1 MTLRWW
7 RLTWGKKER
16 EMADLLRVENLCV
29 AYGDVQVL
37 HGINIRLLPGEIV
50 AVLGSNG
57 AGKTTLLQAT
67 SGLLPIC
74 QGRIVFKNQDLANF
88 SAHQLPE
95 LGLAHVPQG
104 RGIFATL
111 TVMDNLAI
119 GAWNP
124 RGKKQ
129 REKNTHMVFELFPRL
144 KERYSQMAGTLS
156 GGEQQMLAIGRA
168 LMQNPLL
175 LMLDEPSLGLAPILV
190 DTVFAALEK
199 IIGQGLSILLVEQ
212 NIFYAIDLASRC
224 YLLENGMI
232 SLEGPRAEF
241 AENPRIK
248 EAYLGM

>member
-1 MTLRWW
+1 
-7 RLTWGKKER
+7 
-16 EMADLLRVENLCV
+16 MADLLRVENLCV

-37 HGINIRLLPGEIV
+37 HDINIRLLPGEIV

-57 AGKTTLLQAT
+57 AGKTTLLQAA

-124 RGKKQ
+124 RGKKE
-129 REKNTHMVFELFPRL
+129 REKNTHMVFGLFPRL
-144 KERYSQMAGTLS
+144 KERSSQMAGTLS

-190 DTVFAALEK
+190 EAVFAALEK
-199 IIGQGLSILLVEQ
+199 IIAQGLSILLVEQ

>member
-1 MTLRWW
+1 VD
-7 RLTWGKKER
+7 
-16 EMADLLRVENLCV
+16 DLLRVENLCV
-29 AYGDVQVL
+29 AYGDVPVL
-37 HGINIRLLPGEIV
+37 HDIAIRVSPREIV
-50 AVLGSNG
+50 AILGSNG
-57 AGKTTLLQAT
+57 AGKTTLLQAI

-74 QGRIVFKNQDLANF
+74 GGRIVFENQDLANL
-88 SAHQLPE
+88 SAHQLPR

-124 RGKKQ
+124 RGKKE
-129 REKNTHMVFELFPRL
+129 REKNIHLVFDLFPRL
-144 KERYSQMAGTLS
+144 KERVNQMAGTLS

-168 LMQNPLL
+168 LMQNPSL

-190 DTVFAALEK
+190 EAVFATLEK
-199 IIGQGLSILLVEQ
+199 IIAHGLSILLVEQ

-224 YLLENGMI
+224 YLLENGVI